1 MLIRMFN
8 YNAVADLY
16 FGRQGVHARKAT
28 GYRRFARASAAVQ
41 FAVEQ
46 LTSKQLD
53 YVLLEVDESRFNA
66 AEIRLLYASADYPLA
81 RKSTQ

>member
-1 MLIRMFN
+1 MMVAMFD
-8 YNAVADLY
+8 YDAAADLY
-16 FGRQGVHARKAT
+16 FGRHGVHPRKSPA
-28 GYRRFARASAAVQ
+28 YRRFARASAALQ

-53 YVLLEVDESRFNA
+53 YALLEVDEARFTA

-81 RKSTQ
+81 RKSTP